1 MIESDYRSKVAAL
14 LMRHHDALYAYILAC
29 LRSHNDVDDVLQN
42 VSIAVI
48 ETEDPPTEDGQ
59 FLAWSREI
67 ARRRVLEHWRK
78 SKRLLPVDPTIA
90 QRLADAA
97 ARLDGSEADPDNP
110 RRDALMNCLESL
122 PPESQQLIAARYDGS
137 ADDVAELAKRFGR
150 SEQGVYSLLYRI
162 RNALR
167 SCVDQKLASEAQS

>member
-1 MIESDYRSKVAAL
+1 MTGSDHRSQVAAL
-14 LMRHHDALYAYILAC
+14 LMRHHDALYAYVLAC
-29 LRSHNDVDDVLQN
+29 LRSHNDVEDVLQN

-48 ETEDPPTEDGQ
+48 ETENPPTEDGQ

-67 ARRRVLEHWRK
+67 ARLRVLEHWRK

-90 QRLADAA
+90 QSLADAA
-97 ARLDGSEADPDNP
+97 ARLDKTEPDSP
-110 RRDALMNCLESL
+110 RRDALMNCLENL
-122 PPESQQLIAARYDGS
+122 PPESKQLIAARYDGTT
-137 ADDVAELAKRFGR
+137 DDVCDLAKRFGR

-167 SCVDQKLASEAQS
+167 SCVDQRLASEVPS

>member
-1 MIESDYRSKVAAL
+1 MSRPQKPDSRSSVAAL
-14 LMRHHDALYAYILAC
+14 LMRHRDALYAYVLSC
-29 LRSHNDVDDVLQN
+29 LRSHNDVEDVLQN
-42 VSIAVI
+42 VSVAVI
-48 ETEDPPTEDGQ
+48 ETEDPPTEDDQ

-78 SKRLLPVDPTIA
+78 SKRLLPIDPLIA
-90 QRLADAA
+90 QRLAEAA
-97 ARLDGSEADPDNP
+97 DRMERQHPSSP
-110 RRDALMNCLESL
+110 RREALLACLQKL

-137 ADDVAELAKRFGR
+137 ARDVCDLARRFGR

-167 SCVDQKLASEAQS
+167 SCVDQQMSTEA